1 MVLAKTLFWIAIIAM
16 IYHFIGYPLLLLII
30 NSFKKTYQN
39 QMVNDILIYPKIII
53 LCPAYNEEA
62 RIEEKIKSFLALDY
76 PQDKIKMIVIS
87 DNSIDHTNEIVSKY
101 LDQRIK
107 LIIQA
112 ERGGKQ
118 KAQNSAL
125 PYLDCDFVVSTDA
138 NSIFAPDAIKVLVK
152 KILSNPDIGMVSGEL
167 LLLHKGDKSS
177 GEGLYWKYESYL
189 KLLESKFYSLIG
201 ANGSL
206 YLIKRALFNKIDPQS
221 VDDFERALIVL
232 KNHQIVSYEPD
243 AKVSEEESKSA
254 KQELGRKVRIIS
266 REWQVVKRNRE
277 LLNPFRYPIISF
289 QLFSHKILRWLIFV
303 FLLMVF
309 FASLYLINIKFF
321 RIVLILQ
328 CIFYGWGIIGLIAQ
342 SKEKKMPLSRIPAYI
357 CVMFY
362 SSLKAFMYFIG
373 KKTSGI
379 WEPLR

>member
-30 NSFKKTYQN
+30 TSFKKTYQN
-39 QMVNDILIYPKIII
+39 KMVNDILIYPKIII

-138 NSIFAPDAIKVLVK
+138 NS
-152 KILSNPDIGMVSGEL
+152 
-167 LLLHKGDKSS
+167 
-177 GEGLYWKYESYL
+177 YL
-189 KLLESKFYSLIG
+189 
-201 ANGSL
+201 
-206 YLIKRALFNKIDPQS
+206 P
-221 VDDFERALIVL
+221 
-232 KNHQIVSYEPD
+232 
-243 AKVSEEESKSA
+243 
-254 KQELGRKVRIIS
+254 
-266 REWQVVKRNRE
+266 
-277 LLNPFRYPIISF
+277 
-289 QLFSHKILRWLIFV
+289 
-303 FLLMVF
+303 
-309 FASLYLINIKFF
+309 
-321 RIVLILQ
+321 
-328 CIFYGWGIIGLIAQ
+328 
-342 SKEKKMPLSRIPAYI
+342 
-357 CVMFY
+357 
-362 SSLKAFMYFIG
+362 
-373 KKTSGI
+373 
-379 WEPLR
+379 

>member
-30 NSFKKTYQN
+30 TSFKKTYQN
-39 QMVNDILIYPKIII
+39 KMVNDILIYPKIII

-206 YLIKRALFNKIDPQS
+206 YLIKRELFNKIDPQS

-309 FASLYLINIKFF
+309 FASLY
-321 RIVLILQ
+321 
-328 CIFYGWGIIGLIAQ
+328 
-342 SKEKKMPLSRIPAYI
+342 
-357 CVMFY
+357 
-362 SSLKAFMYFIG
+362 
-373 KKTSGI
+373 
-379 WEPLR
+379 